1 MSAWQE
7 EWVEPSQEMLEEA
20 WKWMLVQ
27 SPCGTSNLLCV
38 LRTVMEKMLINY
50 SKYGTAV
57 VKSYLHVL
65 YLSVCLSVS
74 R

>member
-1 MSAWQE
+1 MWQE

-50 SKYGTAV
+50 SMYIT
-57 VKSYLHVL
+57 YN
-65 YLSVCLSVS
+65 
-74 R
+74 